1 MAFAVSLGPL
11 PYVLMS
17 ELFPLALR
25 GPGMGIAS
33 ATAWGVNVLVSL
45 TFPILVQA
53 FGIAW
58 TFGCYGLISIAALA
72 FVLALVP
79 ETRGRT
85 LELIETNL
93 ARGRRV
99 RDLGLPLQTEPA
111 VVISRNGVIP

>member
-1 MAFAVSLGPL
+1 
-11 PYVLMS
+11 MS

-45 TFPILVQA
+45 TFPILVQEV
-53 FGIAW
+53 GIAW
-58 TFGCYGLISIAALA
+58 TFGFYGLISVAGLV

-111 VVISRNGVIP
+111 AVMSDNGVIR